1 MRPLQNSFRDG
12 VHHCQR
18 CRGQGVQSHTR
29 GVEATYTHESVK
41 LDDDGMLALQIALE
55 LEVSAMEEIKT
66 PIMKKLDPGGK
77 SVTTRK
83 AWKIISAEWHASC
96 KPSPDFVRT
105 TTRVRSSLPSP
116 PLR

>member
-1 MRPLQNSFRDG
+1 M
-12 VHHCQR
+12 
-18 CRGQGVQSHTR
+18 
-29 GVEATYTHESVK
+29 K

-66 PIMKKLDPGGK
+66 PMMKKLDPGGK

-96 KPSPDFVRT
+96 KSFPDFVRT

>member
-1 MRPLQNSFRDG
+1 M
-12 VHHCQR
+12 
-18 CRGQGVQSHTR
+18 
-29 GVEATYTHESVK
+29 K

-55 LEVSAMEEIKT
+55 LDVSAMEDIKT
-66 PIMKKLDPGGK
+66 TIMEKLDLGGK
-77 SVTTRK
+77 GVMTRK
-83 AWKIISAEWHASC
+83 ALKIISAEWHASC

>member
-1 MRPLQNSFRDG
+1 MASIIASAEAGAVADEEFRAI
-12 VHHCQR
+12 QELSR
-18 CRGQGVQSHTR
+18 LLTHTR
-29 GVEATYTHESVK
+29 DDVSAK

-83 AWKIISAEWHASC
+83 TWKIISAEWHASC